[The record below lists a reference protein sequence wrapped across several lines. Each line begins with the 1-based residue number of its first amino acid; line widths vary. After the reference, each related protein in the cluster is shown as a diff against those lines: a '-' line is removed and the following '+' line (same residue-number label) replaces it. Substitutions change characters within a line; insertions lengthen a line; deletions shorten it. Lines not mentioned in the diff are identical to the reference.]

1 MRTRAFGFP
10 ASRSI
15 SSPSPACTR
24 ARLGGVPAPFL
35 RDSVRQQLGHD
46 DYKSIEAYIAL
57 VRNEELAM
65 RG

>member
-1 MRTRAFGFP
+1 
-10 ASRSI
+10 
-15 SSPSPACTR
+15 
-24 ARLGGVPAPFL
+24 VPIPLL